1 MQLCRT
7 FLRNLPQADGSTT
20 RKYGGTGLGLSV
32 CKQLV
37 ELQGGDIG
45 VSSTA
50 DKGSEFWFTLP
61 LQIIPASNFAYPCLK
76 LDGSVSSLSMTMRRT
91 G

>member
-1 MQLCRT
+1 VSNAVKFTAEGEVLLKVELIETRDNKQLLSFRVIDSGIGISDT
-7 FLRNLPQADGSTT
+7 ALPHLFEKFTQADGSTT

-45 VSSTA
+45 VTV
-50 DKGSEFWFTLP
+50 G
-61 LQIIPASNFAYPCLK
+61 
-76 LDGSVSSLSMTMRRT
+76 G
-91 G
+91 